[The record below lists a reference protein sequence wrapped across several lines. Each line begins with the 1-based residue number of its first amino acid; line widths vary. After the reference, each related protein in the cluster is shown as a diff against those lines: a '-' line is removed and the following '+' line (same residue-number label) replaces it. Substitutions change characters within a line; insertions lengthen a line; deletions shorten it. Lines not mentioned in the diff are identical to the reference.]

1 MKRYPPFRLPVK
13 SYPDSIFQDWRR
25 FYYEFPEVYDEFVCY
40 QDYDGTVLDSVRRFV
55 SIRGAVVA
63 DVGSGTGK
71 YAFDMAAE
79 AGHIHA
85 VEPCLPMQE
94 RARQRASL
102 NGDLAEEITFL
113 DAEAA
118 DIPLPDNSVD
128 IVFASHSLTAIH
140 ARDVIRGR
148 GMGETEVTAR
158 FEAKMRAINEMMRIL
173 RPRGW
178 FFSISASPNG
188 FGGDLMNVVLGDKA
202 ETWASGKRYFL
213 DWMKSEYGFQDLQI
227 ASDWRFPS
235 ADIAARSF
243 GFIFGVETIGTI
255 LGKGITRIKNPVV
268 LQWRQK
274 E

>member
-1 MKRYPPFRLPVK
+1 MTRYPAYRLLVK
-13 SYPDSIFQDWRR
+13 LYPNSIFQDWQR
-25 FYYEFPEVYDEFVCY
+25 FYSEFPEVYDEFVCY
-40 QDYDGTVLDSVRRFV
+40 QDCDGAVLDSVRRFV

-79 AGHIHA
+79 ASHVHA

-102 NGDLAEEITFL
+102 NGDVSERITFL

-118 DIPLPDNSVD
+118 DIPLPNNSVD

-140 ARDVIRGR
+140 ARDVIRGL

-158 FEAKMRAINEMMRIL
+158 FEAKTRAINEMMRIL

-213 DWMKSEYGFQDLQI
+213 DWMKANYGFQDLQI
-227 ASDWRFPS
+227 ATDWRFPS

-255 LGKGITRIKNPVV
+255 LSTGIIGIKNPVV
-268 LQWRQK
+268 MQSRQK